1 MEILSNSLEQTEK
14 IAKDFIKKILAE
26 KRDKALV
33 VGLHGD
39 LGSGKTTFVQLVAKN
54 LGIKETITSP
64 TFVILKNYTLN
75 AKPCEKN
82 SSEEFSPVKAISQGK
97 PYTLLVHID
106 AYRLENGEELEK
118 LGWREIINNP
128 ENLVLIE
135 WPELVKDVLPKDIFE
150 IKFKFID
157 ETTRSIEYSTQ

>member
-1 MEILSNSLEQTEK
+1 MEILSKSLEQTEK
-14 IAKDFIKKILAE
+14 VAQEFVKKILAE

-75 AKPCEKN
+75 T
-82 SSEEFSPVKAISQGK
+82 K

-106 AYRLENGEELEK
+106 SYRLENGKELEK

-135 WPELVKDVLPKDIFE
+135 WPELVEDVLPKDIWTINFG
-150 IKFKFID
+150 FID
-157 ETTRSIEYSTQ
+157 ETTRRIDL